1 MNIRF
6 ERQTCL
12 ERILRLEVS
21 DEGKRLIV
29 STQRLPHLLVEI
41 VATGCSWEIEQLR
54 KVVGEHRI
62 GRRMPLR
69 ELRQLGRL
77 AQSHLD
83 ATELVDQANPQ
94 GVLSQPHMAL
104 GHLLHLI
111 NLETATR

>member
-6 ERQTCL
+6 ERQTRL
-12 ERILRLEVS
+12 DRILRLEVS

-29 STQRLPHLLVEI
+29 STQRLSHLLVEI

-62 GRRMPLR
+62 GRGMPLR

-83 ATELVDQANPQ
+83 ATEL
-94 GVLSQPHMAL
+94 S
-104 GHLLHLI
+104 
-111 NLETATR
+111 TRPILRASCPNHT